1 MRMTNEEFQAEVYR
15 RSAVYQRKQRR
26 RMRIVKGASAF
37 AGCLLLTLA
46 AGAVLPQFLNAK
58 QQATTAEMFTD
69 GMLKA
74 DEPRHNEGVQQNDAA
89 DCMEDADTA
98 YAPENGDAEKQD
110 SIAEDATPPQE
121 YDGPT
126 VFVEKTEEELLA
138 YYGLDALPEQIGGN
152 MDLKRDRSKGFYY
165 DTDPLGLTVAENDP
179 GIVTNDHNTWFY
191 QGYDPMRLAYIS
203 LFKWN
208 YDDYEPSYTY
218 PDDDPDS
225 NTEYVVF
232 SANGIVVQISYVFG
246 THEGLETLVE
256 EVRDFLYEHKT

>member
-15 RSAVYQRKQRR
+15 RSAVYQQKQRR
-26 RMRIVKGASAF
+26 RMRIIKGASAF

-46 AGAVLPQFLNAK
+46 AGAVLPQFLGAK
-58 QQATTAEMFTD
+58 QQATTAEMMTD

-74 DEPRHNEGVQQNDAA
+74 DEPRHKEAGQQNDAA
-89 DCMEDADTA
+89 ECMEDADTA
-98 YAPENGDAEKQD
+98 YAPENSDAEKQD
-110 SIAEDATPPQE
+110 SIAEEAAPPQE

-126 VFVEKTEEELLA
+126 VFAEKTEEELLA
-138 YYGLDALPEQIGGN
+138 YYGLDALPEQLGGN

-179 GIVTNDHNTWFY
+179 DIVTKDRNTWFY
-191 QGYDPMRLAYIS
+191 QGYDPLRLAYVS

-208 YDDYEPSYTY
+208 YGDYEPSYSY
-218 PDDDPDS
+218 QNDDPES

-232 SANGIVVQISYVFG
+232 SANGIGVQIDYVFG
-246 THEGLETLVE
+246 THEELEALTE
-256 EVRDFLYEHKT
+256 EVREYLYGHKS